1 MAVISSIVGT
11 TVLNFIDYALIIVVI
26 MIVWYALKFFMV
38 QPPTKEEREAALN
51 EQREAWGGAVKGLK
65 KKREERLEQDKKE
78 QDKKRRVNL
87 ASPTIRDIRR
97 TVEATEEAMRY
108 FDDANPGKLK
118 RTVADLNEHLHS
130 MWTHASQLRGKVQ
143 GDQRR
148 KVEEAIVKIQTARQ
162 QFGQH
167 VKGKVPATAA
177 VDWHTAHVSIRTA
190 LDTIHGLCGDI
201 FNKIE
206 EFEQ

>member
-1 MAVISSIVGT
+1 MAVISSMVGT
-11 TVLNFIDYALIIVVI
+11 TVLNFIDYALIIVII

-38 QPPTKEEREAALN
+38 KPPSKEEREAALQ
-51 EQREAWGGAVKGLK
+51 EQRDAWGGAIKGLK
-65 KKREERLEQDKKE
+65 KKREERAEQDKKE
-78 QDKKRRVNL
+78 QEKKRRVNL

-97 TVEATEEAMRY
+97 VLETTEEAMRY
-108 FDDANPGKLK
+108 FDDAHPGKLK
-118 RTVADLNEHLHS
+118 RSVANLNDHLHD

-167 VKGKVPATAA
+167 VKGKVPDTAPA
-177 VDWHTAHVSIRTA
+177 NWHTAHASIRSA
-190 LDTIHGLCGDI
+190 LDTIHSLCGDI

>member
-1 MAVISSIVGT
+1 MAVISSVVGT
-11 TVLNFIDYALIIVVI
+11 TVLKFIDYALIIVII
-26 MIVWYALKFFMV
+26 MMVWYAFKFFLV
-38 QPPTKEEREAALN
+38 KPPSKEEREAALQ
-51 EQREAWGGAVKGLK
+51 EQRDAWGGAIK
-65 KKREERLEQDKKE
+65 KLGEKRKERLEQDKKE
-78 QDKKRRVNL
+78 EEKKRRVNL

-97 TVEATEEAMRY
+97 VLETTEEAMRY
-108 FDDANPGKLK
+108 FDDAHLGKLRRK
-118 RTVADLNEHLHS
+118 VSDLNEQLHD

-167 VKGKVPATAA
+167 VKGKVPANAPA
-177 VDWHTAHVSIRTA
+177 DWHTAHASLRSA